1 MSEVSL
7 KDLAQLGCDNICKT
21 TNITKFIEVFL
32 KILKKKEGPYPVFDE
47 QFKQVSV
54 ITYF

>member
-32 KILKKKEGPYPVFDE
+32 KILKKKGPYPVFDE